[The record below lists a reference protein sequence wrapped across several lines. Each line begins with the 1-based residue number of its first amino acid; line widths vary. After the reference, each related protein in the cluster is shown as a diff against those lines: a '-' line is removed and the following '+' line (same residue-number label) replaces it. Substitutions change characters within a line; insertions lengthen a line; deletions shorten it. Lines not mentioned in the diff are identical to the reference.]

1 MGKSQNI
8 SVLKNIIENIRMHS
22 LYQEIQD
29 FERCMINQKEY
40 VFVSDFTFRSAGV
53 YGLESGS
60 ATIR

>member
-8 SVLKNIIENIRMHS
+8 SVLKNIIENIRMNS
-22 LYQEIQD
+22 LYQETQD

-53 YGLESGS
+53 YG
-60 ATIR
+60 